1 MSYFILQRLV
11 KLEQEVE
18 SKDEMRNKLELSI
31 ELEKNKAVSLQES
44 VDKLNQTLNDTNVS
58 IQKVYR
64 FLRTWSP

>member
-64 FLRTWSP
+64 FLRTWSS